1 MLKQRFW
8 KLFRQHNDDFVMER
22 REIAARWMTRARMA
36 MDDVSD
42 DEGEVLDAALTVMCS
57 GLDSTY
63 KMLDNETNP

>member
-22 REIAARWMTRARMA
+22 REIAARWMIRARMA

-42 DEGEVLDAALTVMCS
+42 DEGEVLDAALTVMWS

>member
-42 DEGEVLDAALTVMCS
+42 DEGAIMDAALTIMWG
-57 GLDSTY
+57 GLDNLH
-63 KMLDNETNP
+63 KKIDNKTNP

>member
-8 KLFRQHNDDFVMER
+8 RLFHQHNRDFIQER
-22 REIAARWMTRARMA
+22 RETAARWMTRARLLVK
-36 MDDVSD
+36 VSD
-42 DEGEVLDAALTVMCS
+42 DEGKILDAALAVMWS

>member
-22 REIAARWMTRARMA
+22 RETAARWMTRARLLVK
-36 MDDVSD
+36 VSD
-42 DEGEVLDAALTVMCS
+42 DEGAIMDAALTIMWG

>member
-8 KLFRQHNDDFVMER
+8 KLFRQHNDDFVMGR
-22 REIAARWMTRARMA
+22 REMAARWMTRARMA

-42 DEGEVLDAALTVMCS
+42 DEGEVLDAALTVMWS

>member
-8 KLFRQHNDDFVMER
+8 KLFRQHNDDFIQER
-22 REIAARWMTRARMA
+22 RETAARWMTRARMV
-36 MDDVSD
+36 MDVSD
-42 DEGEVLDAALTVMCS
+42 DEGEILDAALSVMWS

>member
-22 REIAARWMTRARMA
+22 RETAARWMTRARLLVK
-36 MDDVSD
+36 VSD
-42 DEGEVLDAALTVMCS
+42 GEGEIMDAALTIMWG

>member
-8 KLFRQHNDDFVMER
+8 KLFRQHNDDFIMER
-22 REIAARWMTRARMA
+22 RETAARWMTSARMA
-36 MDDVSD
+36 MDVSE
-42 DEGEVLDAALTVMCS
+42 DEGEILDAALAVMWS

>member
-8 KLFRQHNDDFVMER
+8 ELFRQHNDDVVMER

-36 MDDVSD
+36 MDVSD
-42 DEGEVLDAALTVMCS
+42 DEGEIMDAALTIMWG

-63 KMLDNETNP
+63 KMIDNKTNP